1 MRTLPLTAAIP
12 AALAATLAAAL
23 SALSAL
29 SAGATSLAAQSASLV
44 YTLGRDTVAI
54 EQWTRSATALE
65 GEMVQRNGAVVAR
78 VRYRFTLGRDG
89 RPTSSSI
96 ARMQADGTPVPNAAR
111 EARFTFGADS
121 VVRENVFADSTQRRA
136 FAARQA
142 TMNVPTFVYGPFELL
157 AALRRGNSG
166 ADSVP
171 ALGATGG
178 LGFVGLKAVNGD
190 TLRLVGS
197 VPYQMRLRFDDR
209 ARLLA
214 VDGSFTTNKVLATR
228 GNGGLDI
235 AAIARAMRPTGV
247 LSARETVRAAFGP
260 GGMVLVDYGRPHV
273 RERTVWG
280 GTLVPLDSVWRA
292 GANDATHLFTTR
304 TLTFGET
311 TLAPG
316 SYTLWVQHT
325 RAGTFL
331 IINRQTGQWGT
342 QYDAAQDVGRVA
354 LQMATTPAHVEEFTV
369 TLRALGPARGSIELA
384 WGDRV
389 ASATFGVSVAR

>member
-1 MRTLPLTAAIP
+1 MIMRTVLLSAV
-12 AALAATLAAAL
+12 LAAST
-23 SALSAL
+23 
-29 SAGATSLAAQSASLV
+29 TSLAAQSASLV
-44 YTLGRDTVAI
+44 YTLGKDTVAI

-89 RPTSSSI
+89 RPTSSSL
-96 ARMQADGTPVPNAAR
+96 ARMQADGTPFPNVAR

-121 VVRENVFADSTQRRA
+121 VVRENVFADSTPRRA

-166 ADSVP
+166 GNSSGNSSGNSGVDSVP
-171 ALGATGG
+171 ALGATGV

-190 TLRLVGS
+190 TLRLAGN
-197 VPYQMRLRFDDR
+197 VPYQMRLRFDGR

-228 GNGGLDI
+228 GDGGFDI
-235 AAIARAMRPTGV
+235 AAIARAMRPTGL

-273 RERTVWG
+273 RERSIWG

-342 QYDAAQDVGRVA
+342 QYDAAQDLGRVVMSMSPA
-354 LQMATTPAHVEEFTV
+354 PAHVEEFTV
-369 TLRALGPARGSIELA
+369 TLRALGPARGSIDLA

-389 ASATFGVSVAR
+389 ASTTFGVSVAR